1 MRLLPYLGF
10 GCLFLLLSHHSH
22 GQETNIL
29 PDAPSAARRDAE
41 TITHDREVRS
51 SVTVQPGPA
60 PKYARYIDPGQQVY
74 PLRAK
79 DKLALSLAQQLEPW
93 ALTTPLLAAGWE
105 HLLDSSPNFGSDK
118 AGFGERLGASVLNQT
133 SQAFLVDGVGNA
145 LFREDPRY
153 YRVGGRD
160 IRRRILYA
168 ASRTVLTRTDRGT
181 RSINYAALVGY
192 AGASALTMTYYPATS
207 AKWDEVWKGY
217 GISLATQPLGNALHE
232 FGPDLL
238 HLLHRKHP

>member
-1 MRLLPYLGF
+1 MQMLG
-10 GCLFLLLSHHSH
+10 HDP
-22 GQETNIL
+22 EMV
-29 PDAPSAARRDAE
+29 PSVA
-41 TITHDREVRS
+41 
-51 SVTVQPGPA
+51 VQPGRA
-60 PKYARYIDPGQQVY
+60 AKYARYIDPGQAVY

-79 DKLALSLAQQLEPW
+79 DKLVLSLAQQLEPW

-105 HLLDSSPNFGSDK
+105 HLLDSSPNYGSDK

-160 IRRRILYA
+160 IGHRILYA
-168 ASRTVLTRTDRGT
+168 TDRTFLTRTDRGRT
-181 RSINYAALVGY
+181 SINYAALVGY
-192 AGASALTMTYYPATS
+192 AGASALTMTYYPASS
-207 AKWDEVWKGY
+207 AKWSEVWKGY

-238 HLLHRKHP
+238 HLFDRRHP